1 MLTTFCKEPKMM
13 STKRLITLVILLL
26 ALVSTGTGLVAA
38 TAATGLFG
46 QDRRPVP
53 SVPSTENCTAV
64 PAEPSQELRDEF
76 HQTYPL
82 SATGRVSL
90 ENINGGVQ
98 IKVWDRAALQL
109 DAIKKA
115 YRKDRLDEAKI
126 DVTSTEENIRIKTEY
141 PSGNQTF
148 RSGEGR
154 YNNPATVEYILTVPR
169 KAMLETIELVNG
181 SLDID
186 AVEGDVKASS
196 INGKLVARGLMGEA
210 KLSTINGQ
218 LHAIFVK
225 LDDAK
230 PISLNS
236 VNGSVNLIIPSD
248 ANAAIRASTV
258 HGGISNDFGL
268 QVRHGDYVGHNLD
281 GQIGNGGPRIKL
293 ENVNGSIKITH
304 AQDGRAISPATSVVT
319 DRHQFRQELNEL
331 ESDAAALR
339 VEQAKAVAEAAR
351 VSIETSRMTREAQL
365 EAQRRVDAALR
376 QALRDVERAQR
387 VVERQHQQQLRNDV
401 KVVRKI
407 KPVTSVVGAGAGQG
421 GYGRLTAQAQ
431 ETKSFQV
438 SGSPRVSINTFD
450 GEVIVRGWDK
460 SEVQYKATSRAEND
474 EALKQLDIITEQHG
488 PMVSITARN
497 EHQRHASVAFEVFVP
512 RQTTVHVSSGD
523 GSVSL
528 DGVSGEITLRSGD
541 GAIAVSNSGGLL
553 HVNTGD
559 GTIQISKFDGQ
570 VDARTGD
577 GAIALDGIFKAL
589 SARTGDGE
597 ISLTVPAG
605 SSFTIETNLPD
616 EISNEGFSVSEDITR
631 SPRLKRW
638 KIGNGGQI
646 FVLRTGD
653 GKILLRPRN

>member
-1 MLTTFCKEPKMM
+1 M

-26 ALVSTGTGLVAA
+26 ALVSAGTSLVAA

-64 PAEPSQELRDEF
+64 PAEPLQELREEF

-98 IKVWDRAALQL
+98 IKAWDRAALQL

-141 PSGNQTF
+141 PSGNQNF

-154 YNNPATVEYILTVPR
+154 YNNPAIVEYVLTVPR

-186 AVEGDVKASS
+186 GVEGDVKASS
-196 INGKLVARGLMGEA
+196 INGKVVARGLMGEA

-218 LHAIFVK
+218 LHATFTK

-331 ESDAAALR
+331 EADDAALR

-387 VVERQHQQQLRNDV
+387 AVERQHQQQLRNDV
-401 KVVRKI
+401 KVVRKV
-407 KPVTSVVGAGAGQG
+407 KPVHPVGPVQSVGNS
-421 GYGRLTAQAQ
+421 RLTAQAQ

-474 EALKQLDIITEQHG
+474 EALKQLDIITEQNG
-488 PMVSITARN
+488 QMVSITARN

-541 GAIAVSNSGGLL
+541 GAIAVSNSGGML

-616 EISNEGFSVSEDITR
+616 EISNEGFTVSEDITR

>member
-1 MLTTFCKEPKMM
+1 M

-26 ALVSTGTGLVAA
+26 AMVSAGTGLVAA

-64 PAEPSQELRDEF
+64 PAEPSQELREEF

-141 PSGNQTF
+141 PSGNQNF

-154 YNNPATVEYILTVPR
+154 YNNPAIVEYILTVPR

-186 AVEGDVKASS
+186 GVEGDVKASS
-196 INGKLVARGLMGEA
+196 INGKVVARGLMGEA

-331 ESDAAALR
+331 EADAAALR

-376 QALRDVERAQR
+376 EALRDVERAQR
-387 VVERQHQQQLRNDV
+387 AVERQHQQNLRNDV
-401 KVVRKI
+401 RVIKKV
-407 KPVTSVVGAGAGQG
+407 KPVTSVGAGAGQG
-421 GYGRLTAQAQ
+421 VGRLTAQAQ

-450 GEVIVRGWDK
+450 GEVIVHGWDK

-474 EALKQLDIITEQHG
+474 EALKQLDIITEQNG
-488 PMVSITARN
+488 QMVSITARN
-497 EHQRHASVAFEVFVP
+497 EHQRNASVAFEVFVP

-528 DGVSGEITLRSGD
+528 EGVSGEITLRSGD
-541 GAIAVSNSGGLL
+541 GAIAVSNSGGML

-616 EISNEGFSVSEDITR
+616 EISNEGFTVSEDITR

>member
-1 MLTTFCKEPKMM
+1 M
-13 STKRLITLVILLL
+13 STKRLITIVILLL
-26 ALVSTGTGLVAA
+26 AFVSAGTGLVAA
-38 TAATGLFG
+38 TGATGIATGLFG
-46 QDRRPVP
+46 QDRRPFP
-53 SVPSTENCTAV
+53 SVPSTENCTAS
-64 PAEPSQELRDEF
+64 PIEPTQELREEF

-115 YRKDRLDEAKI
+115 YRKERLDEAKI
-126 DVTSTEENIRIKTEY
+126 EVTATEENIRIKTEY
-141 PSGNQTF
+141 PDGNQSF
-148 RSGEGR
+148 RGGEGR
-154 YNNPATVEYILTVPR
+154 YNNPATVEYTLTVPR
-169 KAMLETIELVNG
+169 KAVLDTIELVNG
-181 SLDID
+181 SIDID

-196 INGKLVARGLMGEA
+196 INGKVVARGLMGEA

-218 LHAIFVK
+218 LHATFTR
-225 LDDAK
+225 LDGAK

-258 HGGISNDFGL
+258 HGGITNDFGL
-268 QVRHGDYVGHNLD
+268 QVRHGDYVGHSLE

-304 AQDGRAISPATSVVT
+304 AQDGRAISPATSVVI
-319 DRHQFRQELNEL
+319 DRERIREGMDEIPA
-331 ESDAAALR
+331 DAALLR
-339 VEQAKAVAEAAR
+339 VEQAKSIAEATR
-351 VSIETSRMTREAQL
+351 ISIETSRLTREAQR
-365 EAQRRVDAALR
+365 EAQRQVDVALR
-376 QALRDVERAQR
+376 QAMRDVERAQR
-387 VVERQHQQQLRNDV
+387 EVNRQQAQQLHNEVRVV
-401 KVVRKI
+401 KKV
-407 KPVTSVVGAGAGQG
+407 KPVTSVGVGVGAGAGGGQG
-421 GYGRLTAQAQ
+421 VGYGKFTAQ
-431 ETKSFQV
+431 ETKSFPV
-438 SGSPRVSINTFD
+438 SGSPRVNINTFD
-450 GEVIVRGWDK
+450 GQVTVHGWDK
-460 SEVQYKATSRAEND
+460 PEVKYTATSRADAED
-474 EALKQLDIITEQHG
+474 ALKQLDIITEQHG
-488 PMVSITARN
+488 QVVSITARN
-497 EHQRHASVAFEVFVP
+497 EFQRNASVAFEVFVP
-512 RQTTVHVSSGD
+512 RQTTLHVSSGD
-523 GSVSL
+523 GAVSL

-541 GAIAVSNSGGLL
+541 GAIEVSNSGGQLQ
-553 HVNTGD
+553 VNTGD

-589 SARTGDGE
+589 SAKTGDGE

-616 EISNEGFSVSEDITR
+616 EISNEGFTVSEDITR

-646 FVLRTGD
+646 FVLRSGE

>member
-1 MLTTFCKEPKMM
+1 M

-26 ALVSTGTGLVAA
+26 ALVSAGTGLVA
-38 TAATGLFG
+38 TKAATGLFG

-64 PAEPSQELRDEF
+64 PAEPSQELREEF

-186 AVEGDVKASS
+186 GVEGDVKASS
-196 INGKLVARGLMGEA
+196 INGKVVARGLMGEA

-319 DRHQFRQELNEL
+319 DRRQFRQELNEL
-331 ESDAAALR
+331 EADAAAQR

-387 VVERQHQQQLRNDV
+387 AVERQQQLQLRNDV
-401 KVVRKI
+401 RVIRKV
-407 KPVTSVVGAGAGQG
+407 KPVHPVGPAQSVGNS
-421 GYGRLTAQAQ
+421 RLTAQAQ

-460 SEVQYKATSRAEND
+460 SEVQYKATSRAENE

-488 PMVSITARN
+488 EMVSITARN

-616 EISNEGFSVSEDITR
+616 EISNEGFTVSEDITR